1 MITIPGKIPIRIS
14 PVFWILAIFIG
25 WINSETI
32 LGTAIW
38 SIIIFISVLI
48 HEYGHALTAL
58 AFGQRAHIEFV
69 ALGGVTH
76 RSGDKKLKLWQEFLI
91 VLNGPLAGLLLC
103 FAAYAV
109 QQYMGFTKITTP
121 LEYAIQITV
130 LANLFW
136 TIINLLPIFP
146 LDGGHLLRIIME
158 SIFGIKGVKL
168 TFLISSILGLVGSL
182 FFFMDRAF
190 LAGSLFLLLAYESYR
205 TWKSSLVMTE
215 YDQDDDLQKVL
226 KLAEESLHKGDI
238 ENAKNALEQVRSA
251 TGSGIIYI
259 SATEDLAEALRTQG
273 KFQEVY
279 NILFPLSSKLSPMA
293 LNLLHE
299 AAYKTGDFQEAAAIG
314 DRLYQIDPGYD
325 TALINSLSYA
335 QLEEVKPAIGW
346 LQRAINDGLPNASVI
361 LRKEEFDKIKSDPLF
376 MELKKH
382 YL

>member
-14 PVFWILAIFIG
+14 PVFWVLAIFIG

-38 SIIIFISVLI
+38 SAIIFISVLI

-103 FAAYAV
+103 FAAYAL
-109 QQYMGFTKITTP
+109 QQYMGFTRITTP
-121 LEYAIQITV
+121 FEYAIQITV

-158 SIFGIKGVKL
+158 SIFGMKGIKL

-215 YDQDDDLQKVL
+215 YDQDDDLQKLL
-226 KLAEESLHKGDI
+226 KLAEDSLHQGDI

-251 TGSGIIYI
+251 TGSGMIYI
-259 SATEDLAEALRTQG
+259 SATEDLAEALSAQG

-279 NILFPLSSKLSPMA
+279 NILLPLSAKLSPVA

-299 AAYKTGDFQEAAAIG
+299 AAYKTGNFDEAVSVG
-314 DRLYQIDPGYD
+314 DRVYQIDPGYD
-325 TALINSLSYA
+325 TALINALSYA
-335 QLEEVKPAIGW
+335 QLGQVKPAIGW
-346 LQRAINDGLPNASVI
+346 LQRAISDGLPNIGVI

-376 MELKKH
+376 LELRKH
-382 YL
+382 Y